1 MATHECIGWLMC
13 PDALAEREHQGH
25 LSIDSL
31 KSVIVE
37 VAVFGRKINAC
48 RRIQTTGNNHCY
60 RDNAKPNQARQSYI
74 DP

>member
-25 LSIDSL
+25 LGIDSL

-37 VAVFGRKINAC
+37 VAVFGREINP
-48 RRIQTTGNNHCY
+48 RTKIQTTGNNHCY
-60 RDNAKPNQARQSYI
+60 RGNAKSNQARQSHN